1 MVAKISV
8 GKNLYGALA
17 YNQNKVDEGGA
28 KILSTHLLRYPE
40 DGCFRPDES
49 MRQLLEWMPSHYR
62 TEKPVIHISLNPHP
76 DDILTDEQLAEIG
89 REYMQRLGYGNQ
101 PYLVFKHEDI
111 DRHHIHIVS
120 LRVDSEGRKVSDKFE
135 HRRSKEITEFLEQ
148 KYGLHPAE
156 GQKKGEEW
164 QLKPVDAAKGDIKR
178 QIARTVKPLL
188 KLYSFHT
195 MGEFRALL
203 SLYNIGM
210 EEVKGEMGGRTYH
223 GILYTA
229 LDNNGETVATP
240 IKSSRLGKMTGA
252 EQLDKKM
259 REATAKAKSDP
270 CRERIRP
277 LVADAL
283 RRSVDERDFRDRLAK
298 EQIDLVLRR
307 NETGRI
313 YGVTFIDH
321 RSRTVLNGS
330 RLGKEF
336 SANMLNERFQEQP
349 QNLMPPLQPPVP
361 PVVDLE
367 NGEKILGGLLSGIQY
382 RSGGQD
388 SAELPAHD
396 RIVRLHPLDKTL
408 LRYLPCSLVSGD
420 ERRKGGKNQM
430 GACLDSPFRRFR
442 PLLFQLVVARTAHT
456 VNGTHRL
463 LYIHSY
469 CRLPLP
475 ARCRCMDLPSA
486 QTESH
491 GRCIQ

>member
-1 MVAKISV
+1 MRGMFCKNQRGRAIECLLTESHIHGNMYVWFGGRHGETSHRNMVW
-8 GKNLYGALA
+8 
-17 YNQNKVDEGGA
+17 
-28 KILSTHLLRYPE
+28 
-40 DGCFRPDES
+40 RPVS
-49 MRQLLEWMPSHYR
+49 
-62 TEKPVIHISLNPHP
+62 SLH
-76 DDILTDEQLAEIG
+76 
-89 REYMQRLGYGNQ
+89 
-101 PYLVFKHEDI
+101 I

-367 NGEKILGGLLSGIQY
+367 NGEKILGGLLSGMEPELNY
-382 RSGGQD
+382 VPRHPKLLKPDKKKRRHRYGRQD
-388 SAELPAHD
+388 
-396 RIVRLHPLDKTL
+396 
-408 LRYLPCSLVSGD
+408 
-420 ERRKGGKNQM
+420 
-430 GACLDSPFRRFR
+430 
-442 PLLFQLVVARTAHT
+442 
-456 VNGTHRL
+456 
-463 LYIHSY
+463 
-469 CRLPLP
+469 
-475 ARCRCMDLPSA
+475 
-486 QTESH
+486 
-491 GRCIQ
+491 

>member
-1 MVAKISV
+1 MSNFLKNSPHMVAKISV

-17 YNQNKVDEGGA
+17 YNQNKVDEGEA

-40 DGCFRPDES
+40 DGRFRPDES

-229 LDNNGETVATP
+229 LDNNGETVATR
-240 IKSSRLGKMTGA
+240 IKSSRLGRMTGA

-259 REATAKAKSDP
+259 REATTKAKSDP

-367 NGEKILGGLLSGIQY
+367 NGEKILGGLLSGMEPELNY
-382 RSGGQD
+382 VPRHPKLLKPDKKKRRHRYGRQD
-388 SAELPAHD
+388 
-396 RIVRLHPLDKTL
+396 
-408 LRYLPCSLVSGD
+408 
-420 ERRKGGKNQM
+420 
-430 GACLDSPFRRFR
+430 
-442 PLLFQLVVARTAHT
+442 
-456 VNGTHRL
+456 
-463 LYIHSY
+463 
-469 CRLPLP
+469 
-475 ARCRCMDLPSA
+475 
-486 QTESH
+486 
-491 GRCIQ
+491 

>member
-1 MVAKISV
+1 
-8 GKNLYGALA
+8 
-17 YNQNKVDEGGA
+17 
-28 KILSTHLLRYPE
+28 
-40 DGCFRPDES
+40 
-49 MRQLLEWMPSHYR
+49 
-62 TEKPVIHISLNPHP
+62 
-76 DDILTDEQLAEIG
+76 
-89 REYMQRLGYGNQ
+89 
-101 PYLVFKHEDI
+101 
-111 DRHHIHIVS
+111 
-120 LRVDSEGRKVSDKFE
+120 
-135 HRRSKEITEFLEQ
+135 
-148 KYGLHPAE
+148 
-156 GQKKGEEW
+156 
-164 QLKPVDAAKGDIKR
+164 
-178 QIARTVKPLL
+178 
-188 KLYSFHT
+188 

-367 NGEKILGGLLSGIQY
+367 NGEKILGGLLSGMEPELNY
-382 RSGGQD
+382 VPRHPKLLKPDKKKRRHRYGRQD
-388 SAELPAHD
+388 
-396 RIVRLHPLDKTL
+396 
-408 LRYLPCSLVSGD
+408 
-420 ERRKGGKNQM
+420 
-430 GACLDSPFRRFR
+430 
-442 PLLFQLVVARTAHT
+442 
-456 VNGTHRL
+456 
-463 LYIHSY
+463 
-469 CRLPLP
+469 
-475 ARCRCMDLPSA
+475 
-486 QTESH
+486 
-491 GRCIQ
+491 